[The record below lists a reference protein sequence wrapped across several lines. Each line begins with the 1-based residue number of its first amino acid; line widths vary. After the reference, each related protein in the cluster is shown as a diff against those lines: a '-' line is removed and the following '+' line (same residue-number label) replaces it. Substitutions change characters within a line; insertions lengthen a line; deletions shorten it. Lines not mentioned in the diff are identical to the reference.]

1 MMKRVALY
9 PGSFD
14 PLTNG
19 HLDLIKRSLKLFDEL
34 YVGVLENPSKRALFT
49 ADERVAMASQVVKPM
64 KRVRVVRFDGLL
76 VQLARRIGNPTV
88 IRGLRMISD
97 FEYEFQMAQMN
108 RKMLPGYEVV
118 FMMPDEKVSYL
129 SSTLVRQIATRGGN
143 VGPLVPPIVARCIRA
158 KVKQG

>member
-1 MMKRVALY
+1 MKRVALY

-34 YVGVLENPSKRALFT
+34 IVGVLENPSKKALFT
-49 ADERVAMASQVVKPM
+49 ADERVVMVRQVVKPL
-64 KRVRVVRFDGLL
+64 KRVRVERFDGLL
-76 VQLARRIGNPTV
+76 VHCTKRLGNPTV

-118 FMMPDEKVSYL
+118 FMMPDERFSYL

-143 VGPLVPPIVARCIRA
+143 VGPLVPPIVARNIRA
-158 KVKQG
+158 KVKKA

>member
-1 MMKRVALY
+1 MKRVALY

-34 YVGVLENPSKRALFT
+34 YVGVLENPSKKALFT
-49 ADERVAMASQVVKPM
+49 ADERVAMASQVVKPL
-64 KRVRVVRFDGLL
+64 KRVRVVRFYGLL

-143 VGPLVPPIVARCIRA
+143 VGPLVPPVVARHIRA

>member
-1 MMKRVALY
+1 MKRVAIY

-34 YVGVLENPSKRALFT
+34 IVGVLENPSKKALFT
-49 ADERVAMASQVVKPM
+49 AAERVAMAGQVVKPL
-64 KRVRVVRFDGLL
+64 KRVRVESFDGLL
-76 VQLARRIGNPTV
+76 VACTRRLGNPTV

-108 RKMLPGYEVV
+108 RKMQPGYEVV
-118 FMMPDEKVSYL
+118 FMMPDERYSYL
-129 SSTLVRQIATRGGN
+129 SSSLVRQIATLGGD
-143 VGPLVPPIVARCIRA
+143 VGPLVPPVVARHIRA
-158 KVKQG
+158 KVKK